1 MSVVV
6 VFTGGTISMQADPV
20 AGGNVPALDG
30 AAILARTRGLDE
42 IADVRAIDYG
52 LVPASHFR
60 FPQLFEIAGLLRS
73 ALDSTDV
80 TGAVVVQGTDTI
92 EETAFFYDL
101 VVAGRKPIVVT
112 GAMRAASDDGY
123 DGPANLRDAVRVAAW
138 PEARDLG
145 CVVVST
151 GSIDGA
157 DDVTKTHAT
166 SPTTFRSL
174 NFGPLG
180 EVSDGRVILGRRRT
194 GRRTVPGA
202 LAIGVAAEPV
212 ALLTAVVSMDAS
224 ILAAVVAGGARGVV
238 VETTGSGNTSPELLA
253 RAVDAMAAGIP
264 VVQATRAASGR
275 VGTAYAFPG
284 GGAQWARAGA
294 IQAGFLTGP
303 KARVALAVGL
313 GAGLD
318 HTGLRAL
325 FTDPV

>member
-1 MSVVV
+1 VSVVV
-6 VFTGGTISMQADPV
+6 VFTGGTISTRFDPA

-73 ALDSTDV
+73 ALSEPDV

-101 VVAGRKPIVVT
+101 VVEGPKPVVVT

-123 DGPANLRDAVRVAAW
+123 DGPANLRDAVRVAAS
-138 PEARDLG
+138 PDAEGLG
-145 CVVVST
+145 CVVAIL
-151 GSIDGA
+151 GAIDAA

-180 EVSDGRVILGRRRT
+180 EVSGGRVIVGRRRA
-194 GRRTVPGA
+194 GRRVVPGA
-202 LAIGVAAEPV
+202 TSAAEPV
-212 ALLTAVVSMDAS
+212 PLITAVVSMDAS
-224 ILAAVVAGGARGVV
+224 ILDAVVAAGARGVV
-238 VETTGSGNTSPELLA
+238 VEATGSGNTSPELLA
-253 RAVDAMAAGIP
+253 GASRAMAAGVP
-264 VVQATRAASGR
+264 VVEASRAASGR
-275 VGTAYAFPG
+275 VGGAYAFPG
-284 GGAQWARAGA
+284 GGAQWLRAGA
-294 IQAGFLTGP
+294 IQAGYLSGP

-318 HTGLRAL
+318 DAELRAL
-325 FTDPV
+325 FADPR